1 MIELINNGF
10 LKVACATPILKVGNP
25 KFNISE
31 ILNMLKD
38 NKASVV
44 VFPELCIT
52 GYTCQD
58 LFYSSELLNESL
70 EALDYFL
77 KNNSFDGIVA
87 LGLPLLN
94 EGSLYNCAVVIK
106 KNVIL
111 GVVPKRSLPSSH
123 EYQEKRWFKPAY
135 NKNTDTI
142 RVLGNVYPFGNIIFH
157 DYKNDIHLGVEICED
172 MWSTISP
179 GNILSLNGCNMILN
193 LSASNETL
201 GKSDIRRASVIES
214 SRKNN
219 GAYIYA
225 SSGVYESSADTVFSG
240 HDIIAS
246 CGEIIKE
253 GESFS
258 LNSEMIYG
266 DIDIKAINYKRRSNT
281 NFHDNI
287 HIDFPHIDTMFS
299 LDNTDYVFE
308 NKISNEPFIPQNE
321 LESFNKIK
329 SLQEYALIKR
339 IKSSHSKSII
349 IGVSGGLDSTLA
361 LLVAINAFK
370 TLKMDLKNIIAV
382 TMPGF
387 GTSKRT
393 KSNAL
398 TMMESLGITVLEM
411 PIAKDVTSHLD
422 LIGHDMKIH
431 DVTYENAQARYRT
444 MILMDLANKYS
455 GFVLGTGDLSELALG
470 WCTYN
475 GDQMSMYGIN
485 AGIPKT
491 LVRFMVKMHASH
503 DFKNIHDTLIDICNT
518 PISPELTDENQHT
531 EDSVGKYEINDFILY
546 RYLTCGDD
554 RERIIYL
561 LGLAFDLSNEE
572 AVNYTNKF
580 FHRFINQQFKRQ
592 ALPDGPKVLDISLN
606 PRGDYRMPSDIERD

>member
-1 MIELINNGF
+1 MLKNGF
-10 LKVACATPILKVGNP
+10 IKVCSATPILKVGNP
-25 KFNISE
+25 KFNIEE
-31 ILNMLKD
+31 ILKMLEG
-38 NKASVV
+38 NKASIV
-44 VFPELCIT
+44 VFPELSIT

-58 LFYSSELLNESL
+58 LFYSEELLNEAMD
-70 EALDYFL
+70 ALKYFL
-77 KNNSFDGIVA
+77 ENNKFKGIVA
-87 LGLPLLN
+87 LGIPLSN

-106 KNVIL
+106 EDKIL

-123 EYQEKRWFKPAY
+123 EFQEKRWFKPAY
-135 NKNTDTI
+135 NKNTNKI
-142 RVLGNVYPFGNIIFH
+142 RLFDSVYPFGNIIFN
-157 DYKNDIHLGVEICED
+157 DYKNYIHFGVEICED

-193 LSASNETL
+193 LSASNEVL
-201 GKSDIRRASVIES
+201 GKDIIRRASVIET

-219 GAYIYA
+219 GAYVYA
-225 SSGVYESSADTVFSG
+225 SSGVYESSSDTVFSG

-253 GESFS
+253 AESFDLKS
-258 LNSEMIYG
+258 NMIYG
-266 DIDIKAINYKRRSNT
+266 DIDIKAINFKRRSNT

-287 HIDFPHIDTMFS
+287 HIDFMYENVEFS
-299 LDNTDYVFE
+299 LDETDFVFE
-308 NKISNEPFIPQNE
+308 NKINSLPFVPLNS
-321 LESFNKIK
+321 LEAFNKIN
-329 SLQEYALIKR
+329 SLQEFALIKR
-339 IKSSHSKSII
+339 IKSSHAKSVV

-361 LLVAINAFK
+361 LLVSINAFK
-370 TLKMDLKNIIAV
+370 RLGYDLKNIIAV

-393 KSNAL
+393 KSNAIS
-398 TMMESLGITVLEM
+398 MMEGQGITVLEM
-411 PIAKDVTSHLD
+411 PISDDVLNHFK
-422 LIGHDMKIH
+422 LIGHDPNVH

-444 MILMDLANKYS
+444 MILMDLANKYN

-491 LVRFMVKMHASH
+491 LVRFMVQMHALN
-503 DFKNIHDTLIDICNT
+503 DFLDIKDTLIDVCNT
-518 PISPELTDENQHT
+518 PISPELTGETQKT
-531 EDSVGKYEINDFILY
+531 EEAVGKYEINDFILY

-554 RERIIYL
+554 RDRIYYL
-561 LGLAFDLSNEE
+561 LMNAFDISEGE
-572 AVNYTNKF
+572 ALEYINKF
-580 FHRFINQQFKRQ
+580 FKRFITQQFKRQ
-592 ALPDGPKVLDISLN
+592 ALPDGLKILEVSLS